1 MEDDDTTTTI
11 PSDLLTRLLH
21 DFFEDDRTRISADA
35 NVLVAKYMETFVKE
49 ALARAALENNESGGS
64 RDTFL
69 EVCLYLPMVVG
80 GIELINTAE
89 LLILLC
95 Y

>member
-35 NVLVAKYMETFVKE
+35 NALVAKYMETFVKE

-69 EVCLYLPMVVG
+69 EVCLR
-80 GIELINTAE
+80 
-89 LLILLC
+89 
-95 Y
+95 